1 MSLAKTTVM
10 LLVLMCVAQGATASL
25 VTNGGFETGDLTGW
39 TCTGADSCLADTG
52 SLTPHSGSWYL
63 EGFDN
68 TGFATLSQTITTVIG
83 VDYELSFYS
92 IVSIQDP
99 ANILN
104 YAITGYA
111 PTLVADTL
119 SWLNTMRTF
128 TATSTNTVIS
138 FMFETDSGT
147 GIWGIDDVSVTS
159 AVPEPA
165 ILSLMGLGLLGMGL
179 QRRKVG

>member
-1 MSLAKTTVM
+1 MVM
-10 LLVLMCVAQGATASL
+10 LIVLLFFSQGATASL
-25 VTNGGFETGDLTGW
+25 IVNGGFETGDLTGW
-39 TCTGADSCLADTG
+39 SCTGADSCMADTG

-68 TGFATLSQTITTVIG
+68 SGFATLSQTISTVVG

-92 IVSIQDP
+92 SVLTENP
-99 ANILN
+99 GNILN

-119 SWLNTMRTF
+119 AWLNTTRTF
-128 TATSTNTVIS
+128 TATSANTVIS
-138 FMFETDSGT
+138 FMFETNSGT

-165 ILSLMGLGLLGMGL
+165 TLVLLGVGLAGMGWR
-179 QRRKVG
+179 QRKAR

>member
-1 MSLAKTTVM
+1 MTITKSMVM
-10 LLVLMCVAQGATASL
+10 LIVLLFFSQGATASL
-25 VTNGGFETGDLTGW
+25 IVNGGFETGDLTGW
-39 TCTGADSCLADTG
+39 SCTGADSCMADTG

-68 TGFATLSQTITTVIG
+68 SGFATLSQTISTVVG

-92 IVSIQDP
+92 SVLTENP
-99 ANILN
+99 GNILN

-119 SWLNTMRTF
+119 AWLNTTRTF
-128 TATSTNTVIS
+128 TATSANTVIS
-138 FMFETDSGT
+138 FMFETNSGT

-165 ILSLMGLGLLGMGL
+165 TLVLLGVGLAGMGWR
-179 QRRKVG
+179 QRKAR